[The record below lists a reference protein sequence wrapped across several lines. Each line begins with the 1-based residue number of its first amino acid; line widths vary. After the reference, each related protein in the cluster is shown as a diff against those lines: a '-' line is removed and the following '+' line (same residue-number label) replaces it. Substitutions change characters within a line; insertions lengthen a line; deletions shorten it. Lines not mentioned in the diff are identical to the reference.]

1 MLVESIKLENF
12 RNYGS
17 LELEFDPGTNLFYG
31 DNAQGKTNI
40 LEAVYL
46 CGTTRSHKGS
56 KDREMIHFDR
66 DEAHIC
72 MRIRKGDVPYR
83 IDMHL
88 KKSKQKELQST
99 ESGSKGGRADRA
111 WEFCVFFAGRSE
123 YHQERTGRAQT
134 VFGYGA
140 VSARFDLSVSSLEL

>member
-88 KKSKQKELQST
+88 KKNKTKGIAINGVPVRKAGELT
-99 ESGSKGGRADRA
+99 ITYLR
-111 WEFCVFFAGRSE
+111 
-123 YHQERTGRAQT
+123 
-134 VFGYGA
+134 
-140 VSARFDLSVSSLEL
+140 